1 MKNKK
6 SKIILIAIII
16 LIMLACILPI
26 KSLATNSNMLIVKDN
41 DNTYLIYVEEL
52 LNKSFEFAF
61 SNNESAENLNYIT
74 SAKDS
79 EGNSIAYVDEELK
92 QNFFNSENTYIWV
105 RTDEKV
111 IINGEKISLENVK
124 TIEQLKTIEN
134 ITKSITVKANA
145 EDEKIKINGKQ
156 GEKYYYQVLVPSSL
170 EKYNELIDLI
180 NEVNKFDD
188 STNTFE
194 KLQSYGELCNLYN
207 SLITS
212 LQEDKWLEA
221 KNMEIT
227 KPYDAKEGGQYILW
241 LRDKDGNIDVQI
253 LTAYEKEMTIIQEK
267 EKTEEIV
274 TSLPATYDDT
284 TILFIALGIVILA
297 IIATLVVKN
306 MKNKS
311 KRN

>member
-1 MKNKK
+1 MKNRK
-6 SKIILIAIII
+6 SKIMLIASII
-16 LIMLACILPI
+16 LIMLVSVLPI
-26 KSLATNSNMLIVKDN
+26 KSLAVNSKMLLVKEN
-41 DNTYLIYVEEL
+41 DNAYLIYVEEL

-105 RTDEKV
+105 RTEEKV
-111 IINGEKISLENVK
+111 VINGEKISLENVK

-145 EDEKIKINGKQ
+145 EDEKIQINGKQ

-170 EKYNELIDLI
+170 ENYNKLIALI
-180 NEVNKFDD
+180 NEINNFDN
-188 STNTFE
+188 STNAFE
-194 KLQSYGELCNLYN
+194 KLQSYSELYNLYN
-207 SLITS
+207 SLITG
-212 LQEDKWLEA
+212 LQKDKWLEA
-221 KNMEIT
+221 KDMEIT

-241 LRDKDGNIDVQI
+241 LRDSNGNTDVQI
-253 LTAYEKEMTIIQEK
+253 LTAYEKEITIVQEK

-274 TSLPATYDDT
+274 TSLPVTYDDT

-306 MKNKS
+306 MKNSS